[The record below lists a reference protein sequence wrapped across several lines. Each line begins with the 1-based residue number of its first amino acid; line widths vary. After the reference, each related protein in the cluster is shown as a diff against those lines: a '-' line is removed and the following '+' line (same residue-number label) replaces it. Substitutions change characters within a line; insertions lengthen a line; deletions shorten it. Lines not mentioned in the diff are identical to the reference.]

1 MTTTIKQE
9 LLQAQGVLNE
19 FINNEENIK
28 SIERAAE
35 IMIECIKKG
44 GKIIAC
50 GNGGSMSDA
59 MHFASELTGRYRKN
73 RPAIPALAI
82 SDPGHLSCVANDFGY
97 ENVFSRFVE
106 AHGKEGDVALLL
118 TTSGNSDNM
127 RSLFRQCIVEQKM
140 QVIAITGI
148 IGGQLQRDMEDKSW
162 YGPVRIAI
170 PHSGTADRI
179 QEVTIVVIHILVHL
193 IEKGLGY
200 A

>member
-1 MTTTIKQE
+1 MTDTIKQE

-28 SIERAAE
+28 SIERAAQ
-35 IMIECIKKG
+35 IMIDCIKSG

-97 ENVFSRFVE
+97 GSVFDRYLE
-106 AHGKEGDVALLL
+106 AMFRPEDVLLAI
-118 TTSGNSDNM
+118 TTSGTSNNVYLSTLVARRLGSVIGLTGNGGGAVKVNCD
-127 RSLFRQCIVEQKM
+127 VEIR
-140 QVIAITGI
+140 VPHTG
-148 IGGQLQRDMEDKSW
+148 
-162 YGPVRIAI
+162 Y
-170 PHSGTADRI
+170 ADRI
-179 QEVTIVVIHILVHL
+179 QEIHIKVIHILVNL

-200 A
+200 AD